1 MSNGLNFRCFGR
13 YLQLVELLN
22 ETDKLIVGKFH
33 ETTFN
38 EGFRSLDKEDLV
50 SLVSRC
56 DLQVKREE
64 HIFDAVAQWVNYDY
78 ERRSQ
83 YIFELLQQVKLPLI

>member
-13 YLQLVELLN
+13 YLRLVELLN
-22 ETDKLIVGKFH
+22 ETDKLIVEKFT
-33 ETTFN
+33 ETTFDVS
-38 EGFRSLDKEDLV
+38 FLSLDKEDLL

-64 HIFDAVAQWVNYDY
+64 HIFDAVAQWVNHDY
-78 ERRSQ
+78 KRRSQ
-83 YIFELLQQVKLPLI
+83 YICELLQQVKLPLI